1 MKTLL
6 IPLTILGAFHVNA
19 EVKMPFTYTTE
30 CSRTLEPQEVKNAD
44 NHISWR
50 EQDCQLPP
58 RGQCLGFVSGVTVC
72 GGIEDGPVVL
82 KPSQDYK
89 MGGMYFYTKD
99 ARYPCAWGN
108 GKSAVLTAVYQCNT
122 TK

>member
-6 IPLTILGAFHVNA
+6 IPLAILGTFNVNA

-44 NHISWR
+44 NRISWR

-58 RGQCLGFVSGVTVC
+58 RGQCLGFVSAVTVC

-82 KPSQDYK
+82 KPT
-89 MGGMYFYTKD
+89 FRT
-99 ARYPCAWGN
+99 
-108 GKSAVLTAVYQCNT
+108 
-122 TK
+122 